1 MSLLGVL
8 LGVGLVACGFLL
20 GKHVYAPKSLPVPEL
35 SEEEKTKIRE
45 EREQLIAEQK
55 AFRALM
61 DYNADMAYGIND
73 SALPIQKGSG

>member
-45 EREQLIAEQK
+45 ERRFESLDALKAQLEQDRKSCIV
-55 AFRALM
+55 
-61 DYNADMAYGIND
+61 G
-73 SALPIQKGSG
+73 

>member
-8 LGVGLVACGFLL
+8 LGVGLFVCGFLL

-35 SEEEKTKIRE
+35 SEEEKAKIRE

-55 AFRALM
+55 AFRTLM
-61 DYNADMAYGIND
+61 DYNADMAYGLDD
-73 SALPIQKGSG
+73 SALPKNSG

>member
-8 LGVGLVACGFLL
+8 LGVGLFICGFLF
-20 GKHVYAPKSLPVPEL
+20 GKHVYAPRSLPTPEL
-35 SEEEKTKIRE
+35 SEEEKAKIKE

-55 AFRALM
+55 AFRSLM

-73 SALPIQKGSG
+73 SSIPEKSG